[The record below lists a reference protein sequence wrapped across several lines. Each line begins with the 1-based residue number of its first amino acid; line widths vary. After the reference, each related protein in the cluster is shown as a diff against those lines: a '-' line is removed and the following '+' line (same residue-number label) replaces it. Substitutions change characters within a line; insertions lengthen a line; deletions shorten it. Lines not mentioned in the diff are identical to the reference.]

1 MNNQASIEGRMSIH
15 KIVDIESARVGNM
28 DRPSPRLKKTFMRG
42 KEKFTRSS
50 VYQISADEP
59 FRLSAQSIP
68 ATLSLTARLTRFLL
82 VAASGHFVTGVVSTL
97 VLSLALA
104 ISGYSLTSAW
114 QVFLAWGAIRI
125 GLYLFSGPVR
135 IFTSPLVRK
144 STKSLIQVELL
155 LFLLLAA
162 SGFLF
167 GLPTDRFTLF
177 IFGTLNIFS
186 LVLLSYASR
195 AGMNFWRAVHTENG
209 TVQLEKQV
217 IIVGTGDRAKNIAD
231 TVLSAPELNTSLRGF
246 LDYHRHDLW
255 RYRDVPL
262 MGHPDAVRRIIAEGQ
277 VDAIIIAVDLED
289 LPQTKSLFTAAEE
302 MGVTIYLL
310 PDMYQQRVARSEV
323 GSIDGTATYV
333 YRSVPDNRG
342 GLIAKS
348 VIDRIGA
355 LAALII
361 TSPVMIATAIA
372 IKLDSHGPVMFKQR
386 RCGKNGRVFEIFK
399 FRTMCS
405 DAEAKKKDLSAH
417 NQMSGPVFKM
427 KADPRITKVG
437 RFLRKYS
444 IDELPQL
451 FNVLFGEMSLV
462 GPRPPLP
469 TEVINYEP
477 WQHRKLS
484 VRPGLTCIWQVNG
497 RNTIDFEDWMR
508 LDLQYID
515 NWSLWQDAK
524 ILAKTI
530 PTVLKGSGL

>member
-1 MNNQASIEGRMSIH
+1 MSARRTTVI
-15 KIVDIESARVGNM
+15 DIEHAETGT
-28 DRPSPRLKKTFMRG
+28 RPSPRLKKAFTQKR
-42 KEKFTRSS
+42 EKLTRSS

-68 ATLSLTARLTRFLL
+68 ATLSLTARLARFLL
-82 VAASGHFVTGVVSTL
+82 VAASGHFVTGVVSSL
-97 VLSLALA
+97 VLYLALT
-104 ISGYSLTSAW
+104 ISGYTLSTAW
-114 QVFLAWGAIRI
+114 PVFAAWGAIRI

-135 IFTSPLVRK
+135 TFTSPLVRK
-144 STKSLIQVELL
+144 STKSLIQVETL

-162 SGFLF
+162 GSFLF
-167 GLPTDRFTLF
+167 GLPTDRFALF
-177 IFGTLNIFS
+177 MFGALNVFS
-186 LVLLSYASR
+186 LVLLSYTSR
-195 AGMNFWRAVHTENG
+195 VGMNYWRSVHTENG

-246 LDYHRHDLW
+246 LDYSRHDLW
-255 RYRDVPL
+255 RYRDIPL
-262 MGHPDAVRRIIAEGQ
+262 MGHPDAIRRIIAEGQ

-289 LPQTKSLFTAAEE
+289 LPKTKSLFTAAEE

-310 PDMYQQRVARSEV
+310 PDLYQQRVARSEV

-333 YRSVPDNRG
+333 YRSVPDNRA

-355 LAALII
+355 LCGLLIA
-361 TSPVMIATAIA
+361 SPVMLAAAIA
-372 IKLDSHGPVMFKQR
+372 IKIDSHGPVLFKQR

-405 DAEAKKKDLSAH
+405 DAEAKKKELSVH

-497 RNTIDFEDWMR
+497 RNAIDFEDWMR